1 MDEQLLKAMGLWP
14 LWVPKDLETEV
25 ATLSDAPVAHDAV
38 TAPQAGSPFG
48 FTGSEA
54 STDAPITT
62 VKSVISPSAKAGLA
76 AALAAA
82 RGGSA
87 SSRHEPAKPVA
98 NVTPADEQPSSA
110 PEVSSFAAPTVANL
124 VMKDINDNW
133 ESLTQEILQC
143 RACSLCDG
151 RTQAVPGVGDVQAEW
166 MFIGEAPGAEEDRL
180 GEPFVG
186 TAGKL
191 LDNMLAAMQLKR
203 GNNVYI
209 ANVLKCRPPGNR
221 DPQPAEVA
229 ACRHFLTRQIAMVR
243 PKILVALGRF
253 AANTLLNSDNTLAS
267 MRGTVHDIDG
277 TPLIVTYHPAYLL
290 RNLPD
295 KAKAW
300 QDLCLAMQ
308 TLQQTKYS

>member
-14 LWVPKDLETEV
+14 LWVPKDQETEV
-25 ATLSDAPVAHDAV
+25 VTLSEPAASHEPSIASVHVA
-38 TAPQAGSPFG
+38 SPFG
-48 FTGSEA
+48 FTE
-54 STDAPITT
+54 STPDVETPAAKP
-62 VKSVISPSAKAGLA
+62 VISASAKAGLA

-82 RGGSA
+82 RGGS
-87 SSRHEPAKPVA
+87 SSLRHAPEKPATHVALPEAQQPPVQAEAPAPVSLVTKP
-98 NVTPADEQPSSA
+98 VTPA
-110 PEVSSFAAPTVANL
+110 
-124 VMKDINDNW
+124 NDNW
-133 ESLTQEILQC
+133 DDLTREIHQC
-143 RACSLCDG
+143 RACTLCDS
-151 RTQAVPGVGDVQAEW
+151 RTQAVPGIGDVQAEW

-203 GNNVYI
+203 GDNVYI
-209 ANVLKCRPPGNR
+209 GNVLKCRPPGNR

-229 ACRHFLTRQIAMVR
+229 ACRHFLTRQIALVQ

-253 AANTLLNSDNTLAS
+253 AANTLLNTDSTLAS
-267 MRGTVHDIDG
+267 LRGTVHHVEGI
-277 TPLIVTYHPAYLL
+277 PLIVTYHPAYLL

-300 QDLCLAMQ
+300 QDLCLAMK
-308 TLQQTKYS
+308 TLQQTKH